1 MQKAFVHAIV
11 LPLLLLVPP
20 AIGQDDLQGEGRS
33 AECVACHGV
42 NGISENPMFP
52 HLAGQNAAYLQAQL
66 ENFRDGTRYHPL
78 MTPVAQSL
86 SDEEISELANYFSSI
101 GSFTGSRGMSRAGS
115 AN

>member
-1 MQKAFVHAIV
+1 MQKALVHAFV
-11 LPLLLLVPP
+11 LPLLLSVAP
-20 AIGQDDLQGEGRS
+20 AIGQDDVPGEGRS

-42 NGISENPMFP
+42 RGISENPMFP

-86 SDEEISELANYFSSI
+86 SDEEISELASYYSSI
-101 GSFTGSRGMSRAGS
+101 GSFTGSRDTSRAGS